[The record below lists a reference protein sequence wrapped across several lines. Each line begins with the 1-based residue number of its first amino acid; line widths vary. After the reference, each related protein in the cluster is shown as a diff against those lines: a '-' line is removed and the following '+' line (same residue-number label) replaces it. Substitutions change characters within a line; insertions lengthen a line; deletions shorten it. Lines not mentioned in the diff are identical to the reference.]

1 MRLDPAPKVAVVE
14 GDTAVAEEDKVVT
27 KEDTAV
33 AEVDKVAA
41 EGDKAVAEVGKVV
54 TQVDTV
60 VDEGAADED
69 QREAVALIIDIQHK
83 Y

>member
-1 MRLDPAPKVAVVE
+1 MRLAPAPKVAVVE
-14 GDTAVAEEDKVVT
+14 GDTAVAEEDKVV
-27 KEDTAV
+27 
-33 AEVDKVAA
+33 AA
-41 EGDKAVAEVGKVV
+41 EGDKAVAEGGKVV

>member
-1 MRLDPAPKVAVVE
+1 
-14 GDTAVAEEDKVVT
+14 
-27 KEDTAV
+27 V